1 MRNFLSEYKKISQ
14 LLIKNGFKKK
24 DKISIIFFNESAFLK
39 IYFAALSLGMIVI
52 PINPDL
58 SYDEINYIVK
68 NSSSKLCIYSNKID
82 FKIKKN
88 NKKIRCI

>member
-1 MRNFLSEYKKISQ
+1 MIKKRFQ
-14 LLIKNGFKKK
+14 NK

-68 NSSSKLCIYSNKID
+68 NSSSKLCVYSDKID
-82 FKIKKN
+82 FKN
-88 NKKIRCI
+88 

>member
-1 MRNFLSEYKKISQ
+1 
-14 LLIKNGFKKK
+14 
-24 DKISIIFFNESAFLK
+24 
-39 IYFAALSLGMIVI
+39 MIVI

-88 NKKIRCI
+88 KKYIHI